1 MYQLDSQDYWRV
13 LRDLVFSEVTRV
25 PGMNQRLGPRQALQ
39 SLALGSDGLNA
50 DSLTR
55 VQLATAV
62 ATLFN
67 TFDVGLEDLLLAK
80 TQAHGWIDIL
90 ERAYKAGAR
99 DMTFSSS
106 GTTGEKKYFRHAE
119 LTLWEEAQGWAQRLQ
134 SIERVVV
141 MCPVHHI
148 YGFIW
153 GVLLP
158 KALNVPVV
166 ELDQSQSQQWQN
178 NDLVIGVPTQW
189 EWLAARFEHQQLP
202 AGVVGI
208 SSTSPMPDATR
219 SSLRRYGPN
228 QFFEIY
234 GSSETAGIG
243 ARSIKEDHYRLMS
256 CRIRQGDDVF
266 MSALEDDAVLRS
278 GALSVQDQLDW
289 ASASEF
295 SLGNR
300 NDGVVQVAG
309 HNVSPSWVAAQI
321 GLHAA
326 VKESSVRL
334 DINAKPARLKAF
346 VVLKQ
351 ADQTHQTDP
360 FEQWLSQ
367 TLPHYALPQRI
378 DYGHQLPRNAMGK
391 LCDWA

>member
-1 MYQLDSQDYWRV
+1 MYYLDRHDYWRV
-13 LRDLVFSEVTRV
+13 LRDLVVAEVTRI
-25 PGMNQRLGPRQALQ
+25 PGMNQRLGPRQAIQ
-39 SLALGSDGLNA
+39 SVTLGPEGLNA

-55 VQLATAV
+55 VQLSTAV

-80 TQAHGWIDIL
+80 TQVHGWIDIL
-90 ERAYKAGAR
+90 ERAHRSGAR

-106 GTTGEKKYFRHAE
+106 GTTGQKKYFRHGE
-119 LTLWEEAQGWAQRLQ
+119 LTLWEEALCWAEHLK

-158 KALNVPVV
+158 KALDVPVV
-166 ELDQSQSQQWQN
+166 ELDQSQSSQWQA

-189 EWLAARFEHQQLP
+189 EWLAAKFEHQTLP
-202 AGVVGI
+202 TGVVGI
-208 SSTSPMPDATR
+208 SSTSPMPDVTR
-219 SSLRRYGPN
+219 STLRRRGPS

-243 ARSIKEDHYRLMS
+243 ARSIQEDHYRLMS
-256 CRIRQGDDVF
+256 CRTRQGDDVF
-266 MSALEDDAVLRS
+266 MSALNNDAQLHS
-278 GALSVQDQLDW
+278 SALSIQDQIDW
-289 ASASEF
+289 LSPTEF
-295 SLGNR
+295 SLGSR

-309 HNVSPSWVAAQI
+309 HNVSPNWVAAQMTQ
-321 GLHAA
+321 HAA

-334 DINAKPARLKAF
+334 DASATPARLKAF
-346 VVLKQ
+346 VVLNHP
-351 ADQTHQTDP
+351 DQTDT
-360 FEQWLSQ
+360 FEAWLSQ
-367 TLPHYALPQRI
+367 TLPHYAMPQKI

-391 LCDWA
+391 LSDWA